1 MPVPASGMQR
11 SPNTEPG
18 LQIPLPQ
25 KRPDENAVD
34 FPSAL
39 RRYAPL
45 ILVAA
50 MVFVVD
56 QWTKASISAYV
67 DAHGG
72 TPFEVLGG
80 KVLIDLV
87 HNTGAAFGLFPNQTI
102 LFVVV
107 AVVIVTALIVSYRRL
122 ARGPIWLR
130 IGLGLV
136 LGGALGNLSDRVRL
150 GYVIDFVDVRWWPVF
165 NLADSCIVAG
175 VLILILTLTVQAEK
189 R

>member
-1 MPVPASGMQR
+1 V
-11 SPNTEPG
+11 
-18 LQIPLPQ
+18 QIPLPQ
-25 KRPDENAVD
+25 KRPDDTAID
-34 FPSAL
+34 LGSAM
-39 RRYAPL
+39 RQYAPL
-45 ILVAA
+45 IIVAA
-50 MVFVVD
+50 LVFAID
-56 QWTKASISAYV
+56 QWSKASISAYV

-87 HNTGAAFGLFPNQTI
+87 HNTGAAFGLFPNQTV
-102 LFVVV
+102 LFVIV
-107 AVVIVTALIVSYRRL
+107 ALVIVTGLIASYRRL
-122 ARGPIWLR
+122 ASGPIWLR

-175 VLILILTLTVQAEK
+175 VVILILTLTVQAE
-189 R
+189 RH